1 MTSAISITKFANN
14 ILRGRLALMHELS
27 EVYKPTITRN
37 KEKLIELIKEKA
49 EHASKSELARKMKV
63 LKGFYTLEMAPPMEM
78 QKLTQDLKLAQEFF
92 KTGAVMHL
100 TVKQAWLLF
109 LVGLE
114 VSLWFYIGETIGKGR
129 IVGYV
134 V

>member
-1 MTSAISITKFANN
+1 
-14 ILRGRLALMHELS
+14 MHELS